1 MKARTILLFPF
12 RLIGIILG
20 IALILVGGIAFIGTA
35 AATGGG
41 TVLIVLVVFFGVEY
55 LWRQS
60 HPKAPRKRR
69 RGRPVD
75 HYRNGYWQ

>member
-1 MKARTILLFPF
+1 LK
-12 RLIGIILG
+12 
-20 IALILVGGIAFIGTA
+20 
-35 AATGGG
+35 
-41 TVLIVLVVFFGVEY
+41 Y